1 MPNPTIST
9 ITLPNSQTYDIKD
22 AKARA
27 DIASITG
34 TITGAMHFIGVS
46 STAITDGGTDN
57 PTIDSNVYQMNGDT
71 DAGAIAI
78 YDELEFVWNGSKW
91 QELGSSSKLGAMA
104 YAETASA
111 TFQPQG
117 TVSKPSFL
125 GQESSVNITAATGG
139 QSTNYTPAGTVSQPT
154 FTNGSVTASGTFTPT
169 GSVAVST
176 NAVENKKAA
185 VSPAATGTAT
195 YTPSG
200 SVTAPTISVA
210 SAGTTT
216 TVNSITSVGSLPAW
230 GATVTGE
237 NLTITWSQGALPTKG
252 SDTTV
257 KTGDASY
264 SASAPTF
271 SGDAVRLETGNIEVP
286 STYTASFTGTADQA
300 ISVSGTATGTVSQPT
315 FTGTAVSLS
324 GTTIAAGE
332 VSQPAFTG
340 SRATITVT
348 PDA

>member
-34 TITGAMHFIGVS
+34 TIVGGMHFIGVS
-46 STAITDGGTDN
+46 STAITDGGTED
-57 PTIDSNVYQMNGDT
+57 PTINSEEYQMNGNT
-71 DAGAIAI
+71 DAGAIVI
-78 YDELEFVWNGSKW
+78 YDEYEFVWNGSNW
-91 QELGSSSKLGAMA
+91 QEFGSSSNLKAMA

-125 GQESSVNITAATGG
+125 GQQSSVSITATTGN
-139 QSTNYTPAGTVSQPT
+139 QNSNYTPAGTVSQPT
-154 FTNGSVTASGTFTPT
+154 FSNGSVTASGTFTPA
-169 GSVAVST
+169 GSVSVST
-176 NAVENKKAA
+176 NTVTNKKAA
-185 VSPAATGTAT
+185 VSPTTGTAT

-216 TVNSITSVGSLPAW
+216 TVNSITNVGSLPSW

-237 NLTITWSQGALPTKG
+237 NLTISWSQGTLPTKG

-286 STYTASFTGTADQA
+286 STYSASFTGTADQA

-324 GTTIAAGE
+324 GTTTAAGE
-332 VSQPAFTG
+332 VSQPTFTG